1 MIDFKYSNPLED
13 DYGYSINNPI
23 EVTAVSDEYFYL
35 NNLIT
40 DKRVNIRYE
49 REGSYDGNTPN
60 PIDKFNIFIENKK
73 ICDLF
78 IYGYSDKYSIIA
90 PRGFFYIEQIK
101 WGEGIPKYDETD
113 LMTPLEIQD
122 FAIQVI
128 LDCSYKEYEILGF
141 NNRLNIYPNIFMKKD
156 NILYAVLVR
165 GGSVKTQPQI
175 TQHEIEIMNEVAFKL
190 NAIPLYASVGF
201 GAADGER
208 FDKDILL
215 RGDGCYANF
224 TGFEEIPIIEG
235 IYKNIAEETILNYI
249 WVSFIN
255 IISKNSNYIDLYI
268 VLEESKLSKETDNI
282 YAIEFEKSL
291 NENDR
296 NILEMPQNKAIIVNL
311 LSKIFN
317 KSIQVVLK
325 YPNY

>member
-1 MIDFKYSNPLED
+1 MKEFKYSKPLED
-13 DYGYSINNPI
+13 DYGYSIYNPI
-23 EVTAVSDEYFYL
+23 EVTSISDEYFYL

-60 PIDKFNIFIENKK
+60 PIDKYNIFIEDKK

-90 PRGFFYIEQIK
+90 PRGFFYVEQIK
-101 WGEGIPKYDETD
+101 WGEGIPNYDESD
-113 LMTPLEIQD
+113 LMTQLEIQD

-141 NNRLNIYPNIFMKKD
+141 NNRLNVYPNIFMKKE
-156 NILYAVLVR
+156 NKIYAVLVR
-165 GGSVKTQPQI
+165 GGSVKTQPKI
-175 TQHEIEIMNEVAFKL
+175 TQHETEIMNEIAFKL
-190 NAIPLYASVGF
+190 NVIPLYASVGF
-201 GAADGER
+201 GAANPER
-208 FDKDILL
+208 FDEDILL

-224 TGFEEIPIIEG
+224 TGFEGIPIKEATI
-235 IYKNIAEETILNYI
+235 KNLAEETILNYI
-249 WVSFIN
+249 WINFIN
-255 IISKNSNYIDLYI
+255 IISKNSNHIDLYL
-268 VLEESKLSKETDNI
+268 VLEESKFTKESDNI
-282 YAIEFEKSL
+282 YAIEFENSI

-296 NILEMPQNKAIIVNL
+296 TVLEMPQNKDIIVKL

-317 KSIQVVLK
+317 RNIQVVLK
-325 YPNY
+325 YPNN